1 MLLIIF
7 KFYHIL
13 AGFTEKPVEVI
24 LFKMLPWEDS
34 ICMLTYCLK
43 DKETETTQSQMT
55 DTTSAFEIK

>member
-7 KFYHIL
+7 EFCHIL
-13 AGFTEKPVEVI
+13 AGFTEKPVEVTL

-43 DKETETTQSQMT
+43 DKETETTQSQMA
-55 DTTSAFEIK
+55 DTTVPLR